1 MCDPVKTVI
10 RDFPVRSAIA
20 GACLLGLL
28 LAPGCKKPEDDLGL
42 SVLDP
47 ADTLGTVRID
57 STSILAWPRL
67 DDSIRT
73 SALSTNEI
81 GSYVDDRFG
90 LVATGTA
97 TQLRLSLNNVGPADP
112 TLVCDSLVL
121 ALAYFPTD
129 PVYGDLDPQRIRV
142 LRLTGD
148 LSTDS
153 IYYSNRQ
160 PATDGTD
167 LVQGGAGL
175 FTPSPTVGPV
185 IGGDTLDP
193 QVRIPL
199 DPALGTEL
207 LAQWGQAT
215 MVDNTAFL
223 AYFKGLY
230 VVADNPGQAPLQ
242 GGVWRLNLL
251 SGASKMTLY
260 YHNGAG
266 TSSAFDFVVGTS
278 SARYTSARFERS
290 QASVPGVAEALA
302 DSTLGQNATYVQALG
317 GMRTEV
323 RFPNLGNYAAAS
335 LHALA
340 KAELVVPVEGD
351 FHATYVP
358 PGQIFAFR
366 KSDTGSDLLVPDQ
379 ISGQGQVGGLYDA
392 TNKEY
397 RLNLTRW
404 VQGVLNGTYPNT
416 GLSLV
421 AGSNGVSVNRAVLNG
436 PQATDR
442 PMQLVLTFTTY

>member
-1 MCDPVKTVI
+1 M
-10 RDFPVRSAIA
+10 RAALA

-28 LAPGCKKPEDDLGL
+28 LTPGCKKPEDSLGL

-57 STSILAWPRL
+57 TTGIRSWPRL

-73 SALSTNEI
+73 SALTANEV
-81 GSYVDDRFG
+81 GSYMDDRFG

-112 TLVCDSLVL
+112 SMVCDSLILSL
-121 ALAYFPTD
+121 AFAATN
-129 PVYGDLDPQRIRV
+129 PVYGELDPQRISV
-142 LRLTGD
+142 FRLTED
-148 LSTDS
+148 LTTDS

-160 PATDGTD
+160 PANDGID
-167 LVQGGAGL
+167 LVQGAPAL
-175 FTPSPTVGPV
+175 FTPSPTAGPV
-185 IGGDTLDP
+185 INGDTLDP
-193 QVRIPL
+193 QLRIPL
-199 DPALGTEL
+199 DPALGNEL
-207 LAQWGQAT
+207 LAQWGQPT
-215 MVDNTAFL
+215 MVDNTSFL

-230 VVADNPGQAPLQ
+230 AVADNPGQAPLQ
-242 GGVWRLNLL
+242 GGVWRFNLL

-266 TSSAFDFVVGTS
+266 TSTAFDFVIGTS
-278 SARYTSARFERS
+278 SARYTAVRFDRS
-290 QASVPGVAEALA
+290 LASVPGLTETLV
-302 DSTLGQNATYVQALG
+302 DTTLGQNATYIQALG

-323 RFPNLGNYAAAS
+323 RFPNLGQYAGSS

-340 KAELVVPVEGD
+340 KAELVVPVAAD
-351 FHATYVP
+351 FHPTYLP
-358 PGQIFAFR
+358 PDQLFAFR

-379 ISGQGQVGGLYDA
+379 IAGQGDVGGLYDA

-404 VQGVLNGTYPNT
+404 VQGVLNGTYANT

-421 AGSNGVSVNRAVLNG
+421 SGSNGVSVNRAVLNG
-436 PQATDR
+436 PAATST
-442 PMQLVLTFTTY
+442 PMKLVLTFTTY